1 MKNVAKISL
10 VVFCLGVIYSC
21 TGDKKTKKTDEKVQV
36 EEVSDSNSPALT
48 EGGSEDLALSPELN
62 LYFKAQQALSQD
74 DLEALNVLFENPE
87 FENDFINTFAESE
100 GIEDKRVV
108 FYDWTKDL
116 TSRLDKEDLSY
127 PVYLYSCPMAFDFT
141 SATWLSLE
149 KNVRNPY
156 FGASM
161 LECGALK
168 SEF

>member
-10 VVFCLGVIYSC
+10 VVFSLAVLYSC
-21 TGDKKTKKTDEKVQV
+21 AGDKKTDQKVKV
-36 EEVSDSNSPALT
+36 EEVSDSKSQSK
-48 EGGSEDLALSPELN
+48 SEVDSTKDIMNPELS
-62 LYFKAQQALSQD
+62 LYFKVQQALSQD
-74 DLEALNVLFENPE
+74 DVTALNTLFENPE
-87 FENDFINTFAESE
+87 FESDFTNTFAKSE

-116 TSRLDKEDLSY
+116 TSRLDKEDLPY
-127 PVYLYSCPMAFDFT
+127 TVYQYSCPMAFDFT

-149 KNVRNPY
+149 KVVRNPY

-161 LECGALK
+161 LECGSLK

>member
-10 VVFCLGVIYSC
+10 VVFSLAVLYSC
-21 TGDKKTKKTDEKVQV
+21 AGDKKTNQKMKV
-36 EEVSDSNSPALT
+36 EEVSDSKSQSKS
-48 EGGSEDLALSPELN
+48 EGNLAEDKMSPELS
-62 LYFKAQQALSQD
+62 LYFKVQQALSQD
-74 DLEALNVLFENPE
+74 DVAALNTLFENPE
-87 FENDFINTFAESE
+87 FESDFTNTFAKSE

-116 TSRLDKEDLSY
+116 TSRLDKEDLPY
-127 PVYLYSCPMAFDFT
+127 TVYQYSCPMAFDFT

-149 KNVRNPY
+149 KVVRNPY

-161 LECGALK
+161 LECGSLK

>member
-10 VVFCLGVIYSC
+10 VVFSLALLYSC
-21 TGDKKTKKTDEKVQV
+21 AGDKKTDQKVKV
-36 EEVSDSNSPALT
+36 EEVFDSKSQSKS
-48 EGGSEDLALSPELN
+48 EGDSEEDVMSPELS
-62 LYFKAQQALSQD
+62 LYFKVQQALSQD
-74 DLEALNVLFENPE
+74 DVAALNVLFENPE
-87 FENDFINTFAESE
+87 FESDFTNTFAKSE

-116 TSRLDKEDLSY
+116 TSRLDKEDLPY
-127 PVYLYSCPMAFDFT
+127 TVYQYSCPMAFDFT

-149 KNVRNPY
+149 KVVRNPY

-161 LECGALK
+161 LECGSLK

>member
-10 VVFCLGVIYSC
+10 VVFSLVVLYSC
-21 TGDKKTKKTDEKVQV
+21 AGDKKTDQKVKV
-36 EEVSDSNSPALT
+36 EEVSDSKSQSK
-48 EGGSEDLALSPELN
+48 SEADSAEDVLSPELS
-62 LYFKAQQALSQD
+62 LYFKVQQALSQD
-74 DLEALNVLFENPE
+74 DVAALNMLFENPE
-87 FENDFINTFAESE
+87 FESDFTNMFAKSE

-116 TSRLDKEDLSY
+116 TSRLDKEDLPY
-127 PVYLYSCPMAFDFT
+127 TVYQYSCPMAFDFT

-149 KNVRNPY
+149 KVVRNPY

-161 LECGALK
+161 LECGSLK